1 MKPDDYLDEI
11 SQKAVK
17 ELANELG
24 SRLKRDI
31 GDEVQASLG
40 QFLEAMEESPAKNLR
55 EACVKQDQVL
65 ELLNGR
71 LHSSESA
78 KAELGQ
84 ELEKLK
90 EKVNTTLMEK
100 AEAEARKEKALEEKA
115 KAEGLRQSL
124 FDEKTE
130 AEEALAR
137 GRARLAKESDELR
150 ARIQSIQNDL
160 AETTELAETR
170 SREKAESEARAE
182 KALREKAHV
191 EKLRQSLFDEK
202 TEAEEALARGR
213 ARSAKESDELRVRIQ
228 SIQNDLAET
237 TELAETRS
245 KEKAESEKELQ
256 ETNRINQALKARVKS
271 YAVSRAVAIILMSLS
286 LAVAGYTTFTG
297 QGYPDRKRGVDRRVE
312 ELNAMFEK
320 KDQVIGE
327 LSREQNRL
335 TSRAENLN
343 KQLRRQT
350 GRPAPPSESK
360 VVTYRTST
368 VVYFTLGSIGLSEQG
383 AAKVRLLAEK
393 IKTIHGVLIRV
404 EGHSDNKPLGR
415 TSKVKHNDNK
425 GLSKSRASVVAR
437 LLIEAGVDASRI
449 SIVGFGTN
457 RPIVPNDSPENRDK
471 NRRVEIKVASNGG

>member
-1 MKPDDYLDEI
+1 M
-11 SQKAVK
+11 
-17 ELANELG
+17 
-24 SRLKRDI
+24 
-31 GDEVQASLG
+31 
-40 QFLEAMEESPAKNLR
+40 
-55 EACVKQDQVL
+55 
-65 ELLNGR
+65 
-71 LHSSESA
+71 
-78 KAELGQ
+78 
-84 ELEKLK
+84 
-90 EKVNTTLMEK
+90 
-100 AEAEARKEKALEEKA
+100 
-115 KAEGLRQSL
+115 
-124 FDEKTE
+124 
-130 AEEALAR
+130 
-137 GRARLAKESDELR
+137 
-150 ARIQSIQNDL
+150 SI
-160 AETTELAETR
+160 
-170 SREKAESEARAE
+170 
-182 KALREKAHV
+182 
-191 EKLRQSLFDEK
+191 
-202 TEAEEALARGR
+202 
-213 ARSAKESDELRVRIQ
+213 
-228 SIQNDLAET
+228 
-237 TELAETRS
+237 
-245 KEKAESEKELQ
+245 
-256 ETNRINQALKARVKS
+256 
-271 YAVSRAVAIILMSLS
+271 S

-297 QGYPDRKRGVDRRVE
+297 QGYPDRKRGADRRVE

-437 LLIEAGVDASRI
+437 LLIEEGVDASRI